1 MSASILDP
9 NSPRHSDTLQRLLL
23 EEQRA
28 RLVPHNGPAGATTQS
43 LAATAGSAAGSA
55 TAGASG
61 ASGANP
67 ATAPLGQNNQPELP
81 NPVVPA
87 GSNSDPV
94 RSKLAITNMSS
105 ADAAAFTTGYLGHV
119 ANDWMVSMGDAQ
131 KTKILFEQSSLFH
144 QVSEQ
149 ELTVKQV
156 HDEHKSLI
164 LKAALGIGIAVGG
177 SGLALKASQIQSD
190 VMRQALAM
198 SIPGMA
204 NNLAEAVDKNL
215 GYGLQADKERLAA
228 GWEKINAARF
238 DQLVDAF
245 KGLYDSVKQKTDESL
260 KLGSQRQQ
268 TRAQDVA
275 GLYR

>member
-1 MSASILDP
+1 MSASIFDP
-9 NSPRHSDTLQRLLL
+9 NSPRQSDTLQRLLL

-28 RLVPHNGPAGATTQS
+28 RLVPQNGPAGAINQP

-55 TAGASG
+55 TAGVSG
-61 ASGANP
+61 AAS

-81 NPVVPA
+81 NPVVPG
-87 GSNSDPV
+87 GSSSDPV

-105 ADAAAFTTGYLGHV
+105 ADAAAFTTGYLSHISS
-119 ANDWMVSMGDAQ
+119 DWMTSMWEAQ
-131 KTKILFEQSSLFH
+131 KAKIASEQSSLFH

-149 ELTVKQV
+149 KLTVKQIN
-156 HDEHKSLI
+156 DEHKSLI
-164 LKAALGIGIAVGG
+164 FKAVVGIGLAVAG
-177 SGLALKASQIQSD
+177 SALALKRIGPEND
-190 VMRQALAM
+190 VMRQALGT

-204 NNLAEAVDKNL
+204 SAVTEAIDKNS
-215 GYGLQADKERLAA
+215 GFGLRADNEKLAA
-228 GWEKINAARF
+228 GWDKINATRF
-238 DQLVDAF
+238 DQLADAF
-245 KGLYDSVKQKTDESL
+245 KGLYDQVKQKTDESL